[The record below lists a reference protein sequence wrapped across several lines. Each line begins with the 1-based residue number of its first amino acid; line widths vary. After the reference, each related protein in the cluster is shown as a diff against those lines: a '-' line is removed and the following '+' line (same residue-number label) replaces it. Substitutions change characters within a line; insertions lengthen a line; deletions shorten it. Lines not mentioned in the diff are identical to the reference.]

1 MTPTL
6 PATTR
11 PRDRPAAITGLRFAA
26 GCVAVAVAF
35 APASRAAEP
44 VLGPYVGAGGGQSM
58 FRSNLPGQIESAYA
72 GSGLTV
78 ESASVTDD
86 KDGAW
91 KVYAGWRVHRY
102 AAVELG
108 YLDFGR
114 ATTHYDIGVPF
125 QGIARRDGR
134 YELTGIELSGVGI
147 LPIADRWAVFAKA
160 GALFSRLEYDETG
173 VNQFSEPASFSHTN
187 RQTRFLWG
195 LGGSFDVTDALS
207 ARLEWQRVE
216 KPGKTFALD
225 DSGNGRFD
233 QVDLFSL
240 NVQWQFR

>member
-1 MTPTL
+1 M
-6 PATTR
+6 
-11 PRDRPAAITGLRFAA
+11 
-26 GCVAVAVAF
+26 GCVAVAMTF
-35 APASRAAEP
+35 APASYAAEP
-44 VLGPYVGAGGGQSM
+44 ALGPYIGAGGGQSM

-72 GSGLTV
+72 GSGFTV

-91 KVYAGWRVHRY
+91 KLYVGWRFHRF

-125 QGIARRDGR
+125 QGVARRDGR

-147 LPIADRWAVFAKA
+147 LPIADRGAVFAKV

-173 VNQFSEPASFSHTN
+173 VNQFSEPTSFSDST
-187 RQTRFLWG
+187 RQARFLWG
-195 LGGSFDVTDALS
+195 LGGSFDFTDALS

-225 DSGNGRFD
+225 DSGNGQFD
-233 QVDLFSL
+233 RVDLISL
-240 NVQWQFR
+240 NLQWQFR